1 MQFKQKKNI
10 NELVILLSQAQKN
23 SNIPTV
29 KLETEANLKSKIEEI
44 RNKTGKEPSIE
55 ELSKIYN
62 DDYITKLCE
71 IINKWKADIS
81 NLIKFEREVSQ
92 GDTMEEINFW
102 RDYEITLK
110 NVKIQIESPEVK
122 ITLGLV
128 ANAKKFFITKGFEE
142 DSKLDEPIRKVEFNN
157 LLLKELPISPL
168 LVSTKI
174 PDITMYLQKIFEHIK
189 NKMKL
194 SWYPVQRM
202 MNLIE
207 VISKDLNSHLIS
219 ILGNKLMT
227 MKFPDFINLYKECKE
242 LFSNGWDAE
251 YEKLKKEIPLI
262 TKLRKEK
269 SLIVYP
275 KSFEHDNLKKSLKEL
290 KKI

>member
-1 MQFKQKKNI
+1 
-10 NELVILLSQAQKN
+10 
-23 SNIPTV
+23 
-29 KLETEANLKSKIEEI
+29 
-44 RNKTGKEPSIE
+44 
-55 ELSKIYN
+55 
-62 DDYITKLCE
+62 
-71 IINKWKADIS
+71 
-81 NLIKFEREVSQ
+81 
-92 GDTMEEINFW
+92 MEEINFW

-219 ILGNKLMT
+219 ILGNKLMI
-227 MKFPDFINLYKECKE
+227 MKFPDFINLYKD
-242 LFSNGWDAE
+242 F
-251 YEKLKKEIPLI
+251 
-262 TKLRKEK
+262 
-269 SLIVYP
+269 
-275 KSFEHDNLKKSLKEL
+275 F
-290 KKI
+290 